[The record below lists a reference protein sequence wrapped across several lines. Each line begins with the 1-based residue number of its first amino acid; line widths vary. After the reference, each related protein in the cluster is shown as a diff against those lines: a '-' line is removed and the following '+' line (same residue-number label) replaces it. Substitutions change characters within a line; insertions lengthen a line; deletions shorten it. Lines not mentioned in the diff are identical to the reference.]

1 MPQHQ
6 RIAKCMAETFMALIT
21 LKILSKEFNR
31 RIQYKSIKTPVKAK
45 LKRNECDK
53 LKCQTET
60 N

>member
-53 LKCQTET
+53 LKC
-60 N
+60 